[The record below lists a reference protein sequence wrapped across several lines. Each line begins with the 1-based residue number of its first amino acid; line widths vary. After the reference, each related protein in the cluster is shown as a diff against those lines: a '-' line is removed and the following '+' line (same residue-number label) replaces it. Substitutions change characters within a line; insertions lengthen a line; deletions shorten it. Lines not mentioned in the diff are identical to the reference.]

1 MKICF
6 CGLGSIGTR
15 HLKNLSRILRER
27 NVQHTIDVLRFTS
40 ALLAG
45 EIEEILNQTYTDWR
59 DLEDDYDIVFVTNP
73 TAYHFGIMKNL
84 INKTK
89 HMFIEKPIFHRTSV
103 NIEDIELKPNGT
115 YYVACPLRYLPV
127 IRYIKDFVKD
137 HYVFSVRAICSS
149 YLPDWR
155 KNTDYRKIYSACK
168 DQGGGVALDLI
179 HEWDYIT
186 YLFGNPSCIKTMKGT
201 FSTLE
206 ISSDD
211 LAIYIAEY
219 TDKLVELHLDYF
231 GRVPQREMLLYT
243 ADELIKT
250 DILNNTITF
259 CSTGAILSFDKE
271 DIYINEMNSF
281 LDMVLCGAENIN
293 TPQNAFNTLKIA
305 LGEI

>member
-15 HLKNLSRILRER
+15 HIKNLSQILRER
-27 NVQHTIDVLRFTS
+27 NIQYTIDALRSTS

-45 EIEEILNQTYTDWR
+45 EIVEIVNQTYTDWR
-59 DLEDDYDIVFVTNP
+59 DLEGDYDIVFVTNP
-73 TAYHFGIMKNL
+73 TASHYEIMQKL
-84 INKTK
+84 ISKTK
-89 HMFIEKPIFHRTSV
+89 HMFIEKPIFDRTDVS
-103 NIEDIELKPNGT
+103 IEDLKFKTNGI
-115 YYVACPLRYLPV
+115 YYVACPLRYSPV
-127 IRYIKDFVKD
+127 IRYIKDYVKG
-137 HYVFSVRAICSS
+137 HHVFSARAICSS

-155 KNTDYRKIYSACK
+155 KNTDYRKIYSALK
-168 DQGGGVALDLI
+168 EQGGGVTLDLI

-186 YLFGNPSCIKTMKGT
+186 YLFGDPSCVKTIKGT
-201 FSTLE
+201 YSNLE

-231 GRVPQREMLLYT
+231 GRVSQREMLLYT
-243 ADELIKT
+243 ADELIKA
-250 DILNNTITF
+250 DMLNNKITF

-271 DIYINEMNSF
+271 DIYINEMKNF

-293 TPQNAFNTLKIA
+293 TPHNAFNTLKIA